1 MEICECLKTMN
12 VETVTDY
19 KMNDVMVD
27 IFIPDQKIVIQLI
40 LSKDI
45 NSDNYSY
52 RGKLLI

>member
-1 MEICECLKTMN
+1 MEICECLKTIN

-52 RGKLLI
+52 GGKLYI

>member
-1 MEICECLKTMN
+1 MEICKCLKNIN

-52 RGKLLI
+52 GGKLFI

>member
-1 MEICECLKTMN
+1 MEIFECLKTIN

-40 LSKDI
+40 MSKDI
-45 NSDNYSY
+45 NFDKNSY
-52 RGKLLI
+52 GGKLYI

>member
-1 MEICECLKTMN
+1 MEICECLKTIN
-12 VETVTDY
+12 IETVTDY

-27 IFIPDQKIVIQLI
+27 IFIPDQKIVIQII

-52 RGKLLI
+52 GGKLYI